1 MFIQKSSEAAK
12 KEEAKSFPN
21 WHVKRNTDDVAV
33 SWHRVRNWKRPVDMD
48 AFVKISRRKEK
59 VVFFFGF
66 LIGQELF
73 CASSEKPMCRRFSS
87 QVVVGQLLLVGLFTF
102 AEGESGFSF
111 FFVFRSRTNG
121 QEAEE
126 STMQQKVKSQV
137 KFISKTSAMFSM
149 LPPPPPPPPPAAVP
163 SSLHFAWNLLAAYL
177 SPFIGLLKVCTLT
190 IPTGSRHQRDNWSSA
205 PSQVSDIKWLLR
217 LFF

>member
-1 MFIQKSSEAAK
+1 
-12 KEEAKSFPN
+12 
-21 WHVKRNTDDVAV
+21 
-33 SWHRVRNWKRPVDMD
+33 MD

-73 CASSEKPMCRRFSS
+73 LRIKRKTHVSAFLFPGGGWPVVARRPVYLCRRRKW
-87 QVVVGQLLLVGLFTF
+87 LFI
-102 AEGESGFSF
+102 

-190 IPTGSRHQRDNWSSA
+190 IPTGSRHQRDN
-205 PSQVSDIKWLLR
+205 
-217 LFF
+217 

>member
-1 MFIQKSSEAAK
+1 
-12 KEEAKSFPN
+12 
-21 WHVKRNTDDVAV
+21 
-33 SWHRVRNWKRPVDMD
+33 
-48 AFVKISRRKEK
+48 
-59 VVFFFGF
+59 
-66 LIGQELF
+66 
-73 CASSEKPMCRRFSS
+73 MCRRFSS

-190 IPTGSRHQRDNWSSA
+190 IPTGSRHQRDN
-205 PSQVSDIKWLLR
+205 
-217 LFF
+217 

>member
-73 CASSEKPMCRRFSS
+73 LRIKRKTHVSAFLFPGGGWPVVARRPVYLCRRRKWLFIFFCVPFKNEWTRSRRIDDATESEISSKIHFQNLGHVFHVTSASSS
-87 QVVVGQLLLVGLFTF
+87 
-102 AEGESGFSF
+102 A
-111 FFVFRSRTNG
+111 
-121 QEAEE
+121 
-126 STMQQKVKSQV
+126 STCSC
-137 KFISKTSAMFSM
+137 S
-149 LPPPPPPPPPAAVP
+149 
-163 SSLHFAWNLLAAYL
+163 
-177 SPFIGLLKVCTLT
+177 
-190 IPTGSRHQRDNWSSA
+190 
-205 PSQVSDIKWLLR
+205 
-217 LFF
+217 